1 MNVFVF
7 AIDGASPDLVNRWI
21 SQGYLSHIAKVKG
34 KGLSGRLESTFPPL
48 TGPAWSSF
56 QTGVNPGKHRVYNWL
71 DLSGSY
77 EGRVVNRSSIKV
89 KTAWNAL
96 SVNGCKVGLL
106 SLPMT
111 YPPEKVNGFIV
122 PGFLTPEKAPDRSY
136 PARFSEELT
145 KAQPEFQYGV
155 NQYLGGSR
163 RSWVQDIKEAVSARG
178 KAARFLIK
186 QELSESLS
194 NDNEDALFLVH
205 FLSSDL
211 VQHYLWDC
219 VTEDWDPR
227 FDVFNSIDE
236 QIGAI
241 MELAPS
247 DSVFLIVSDHG
258 FGPIERI
265 FNVNNWL
272 RKEGYLRL
280 KGRVG
285 TSVKRGLSRIGFNQH
300 KLAPMGEKVYTL
312 ARQLGFLSGNL
323 MNDTNH
329 PLLKKSF
336 LSSNDVDWENTI
348 AYSRC
353 DIGHVRLN
361 LVGREQKGILD
372 LHSSSDI
379 RDEIIRKLEQVK
391 LPGSDVVRMA
401 DWVKPKESIYEGPY
415 LQHAPDILF
424 NPLNQKTLGFGGVMF
439 VSNKQFASPFRPGNH
454 RRDGLLMA
462 CGPAIKQGT
471 VNASILDIAPT
482 LLNLFSTPVPV
493 QMDGKVIGEIAPEQP
508 SYTKPNDFYIH
519 HQETKEGA
527 GSREKL
533 EGLGYL

>member
-7 AIDGASPDLVNRWI
+7 AIDGASPDLVNGWI
-21 SQGYLSHIAKVKG
+21 SRGHLSHIAKVKG
-34 KGLSGRLESTFPPL
+34 KGLSGHLESTFPPL

-89 KTAWNAL
+89 KTVWNAL
-96 SVNGCKVGLL
+96 SANGCKVGLL

-111 YPPEKVNGFIV
+111 YPPEEVNGFIV
-122 PGFLTPEKAPDRSY
+122 PGFLTPEKAPDQSY
-136 PARFSEELT
+136 PARLTKELT
-145 KAQPEFQYGV
+145 KAQPGFQYGV
-155 NQYLGGSR
+155 NQYFGGSA
-163 RSWVQDIKEAVSARG
+163 RSWVQDIKETVSARG
-178 KAARFLIK
+178 QAARFLIK
-186 QELSESLS
+186 QELSESFS
-194 NDNEDALFLVH
+194 NDNEDVIFLVH
-205 FLSSDL
+205 FLASDS
-211 VQHYLWDC
+211 VQHYLWDS
-219 VTEDWDPR
+219 VTDDWDPR
-227 FDVFNSIDE
+227 LDVFNSIDE
-236 QIGAI
+236 QIGSI

-258 FGPIERI
+258 FGPVERI

-272 RKEGYLRL
+272 RKEGYLKL
-280 KGRVG
+280 KRGVG
-285 TSVKRGLSRIGFNQH
+285 TSVKRGLSGIGFNQH
-300 KLAPMGEKVYTL
+300 KLAPMGEKVYGM
-312 ARQLGFLSGNL
+312 AKQLGFLSGNL
-323 MNDTNH
+323 MNDTTH

-336 LSSNDVDWENTI
+336 LSTNDVDWENTI

-361 LVGREQKGILD
+361 LAGREQKGILGSR
-372 LHSSSDI
+372 HSSQI
-379 RDEIIRKLEQVK
+379 RDEIIQKLEQVT
-391 LPGSDVVRMA
+391 LPGSDVRMA
-401 DWVKPKESIYEGPY
+401 DWGKPKENIFEGPY

-439 VSNKQFASPFRPGNH
+439 VSNKQFVSPFRPGNH
-454 RRDGLLMA
+454 RRDGLIMA

-471 VNASILDIAPT
+471 VNASILDVGPT

-493 QMDGKVIGEIAPEQP
+493 QMDGKILREIAPEQP
-508 SYTKPNDFYIH
+508 SYTETNDFYIP
-519 HQETKEGA
+519 HQPTKERA